1 MKQPIFLIVTGLSGS
16 GKSSAMKAIEDEGFF
31 CMDNIPVD
39 MLSKL
44 VEIYDFASLNLSR
57 VCFGVDIRGG
67 ADVFGQ
73 MAPQAILAMKQTM
86 PITKL
91 IFIESK
97 TGSLLNRFKETR
109 RRHPLSDNYPNLLEA
124 IEAEREIMTPI
135 KDMADFV
142 IDSTSLNVHEFA
154 GRIKEIMKRIIASK
168 GMYVEVRSFGF
179 KKGIPLDADI
189 VLDVRYLPTPHFVEN
204 LMKKT
209 GLDPDVKDWLNSHKV
224 YTDFIKKTKGF
235 ISFILPLCRKEGRSY
250 LNIAIGCT
258 GGRHRSVAIAEEIGQ
273 LVEKAKFNCKVV
285 HRELTQGGL

>member
-67 ADVFGQ
+67 ADAFCQ
-73 MAPQAILAMKQTM
+73 MAPQAIMAMKQTM

-142 IDSTSLNVHEFA
+142 IDSTNLNVHEFA

-189 VLDVRYLPTPHFVEN
+189 VLDVRYLPNPHFVES

-209 GLDPDVKDWLNSHKV
+209 GLDPDVKEWLNSHKV

-285 HRELTQGGL
+285 HRELLQGGF

>member
-16 GKSSAMKAIEDEGFF
+16 GKSSAMKEIEDEGFF
-31 CMDNIPVD
+31 CMDNVPVD

-73 MAPQAILAMKQTM
+73 MAQQAILAMKQTM
-86 PITKL
+86 PVTKL

-97 TGSLLNRFKETR
+97 TGSMLNRFKETR
-109 RRHPLSDNYPNLLEA
+109 RRHPMSDNYPNLLDA

-142 IDSTSLNVHEFA
+142 IDSTNLNVHEFA
-154 GRIKEIMKRIIASK
+154 GRIKEIIKRVTASK

-189 VLDVRYLPTPHFVEN
+189 VLDVRYLPNPHFVES

-209 GLDPDVKDWLNSHKV
+209 GLDPEVKEWLNSHKV
-224 YTDFIKKTKGF
+224 YLNFIKKLKGF
-235 ISFILPLCRKEGRSY
+235 ISFILPLCKKEGRSY

-258 GGRHRSVAIAEEIGQ
+258 GGRHRSVAIAEEVGQ

-285 HRELTQGGL
+285 HRELSQGGL

>member
-16 GKSSAMKAIEDEGFF
+16 GKSSAMKEIEDEGFF
-31 CMDNIPVD
+31 CMDNVPVD

-73 MAPQAILAMKQTM
+73 MAQQAILAMKQTM
-86 PITKL
+86 PVTKL

-97 TGSLLNRFKETR
+97 TGSMLNRFKETR
-109 RRHPLSDNYPNLLEA
+109 RRHPLSDNYPNLLDA

-142 IDSTSLNVHEFA
+142 IDSTNLNVHEFA
-154 GRIKEIMKRIIASK
+154 GRIKEIIKRVTASK

-189 VLDVRYLPTPHFVEN
+189 VLDVRYLPNPHFVEN

-209 GLDPDVKDWLNSHKV
+209 GLDPEVKEWLNSHRV
-224 YTDFIKKTKGF
+224 YVNFIKKLKGF
-235 ISFILPLCRKEGRSY
+235 ISFILPLCKKEGRSY

-258 GGRHRSVAIAEEIGQ
+258 GGRHRSVAIAEEVGQ

-285 HRELTQGGL
+285 HRELSQGGL

>member
-31 CMDNIPVD
+31 CMDNVPVD

-67 ADVFGQ
+67 ADAFGQ
-73 MAPQAILAMKQTM
+73 MAPQAIAAMKQTM
-86 PITKL
+86 PVTKL
-91 IFIESK
+91 VFIESK

-109 RRHPLSDNYPNLLEA
+109 RRHPLSDNYPNLLDA
-124 IEAEREIMTPI
+124 IEAEREIMNPI

-154 GRIKEIMKRIIASK
+154 GRIKEIIKRITASK
-168 GMYVEVRSFGF
+168 GMYIEVKSFGF
-179 KKGIPLDADI
+179 KKGIPLDADF
-189 VLDVRYLPTPHFVEN
+189 VLDVRYLPNPHFVES

-209 GLDPDVKDWLNSHKV
+209 GLDPDVKEWLNSHKV
-224 YTDFIKKTKGF
+224 YKDFIKKIKGL

-250 LNIAIGCT
+250 MNIAIGCT

-273 LVEKAKFNCKVV
+273 LVEKARFNCKVV
-285 HRELTQGGL
+285 HRELSQGGL

>member
-44 VEIYDFASLNLSR
+44 VEMYDFASLNLSR

-67 ADVFGQ
+67 ADAFGQ

-142 IDSTSLNVHEFA
+142 IDSTNLNIHEFA
-154 GRIKEIMKRIIASK
+154 GRIKEIMKRVIASK
-168 GMYVEVRSFGF
+168 GTYVEVRSFGF

-189 VLDVRYLPTPHFVEN
+189 VLDVRYLPNPHFVES

-209 GLDPDVKDWLNSHKV
+209 GLDPDVKEWLNSHKV
-224 YTDFIKKTKGF
+224 YKDFIKKTRAF

-285 HRELTQGGL
+285 HRELSQGGV

>member
-31 CMDNIPVD
+31 CMDNVPVD

-67 ADVFGQ
+67 ADAFGQ
-73 MAPQAILAMKQTM
+73 MAPQAIAAMKQTM
-86 PITKL
+86 PVTKL

-109 RRHPLSDNYPNLLEA
+109 RRHPLSDNYPNLLDA
-124 IEAEREIMTPI
+124 IEAEREIMNPI

-154 GRIKEIMKRIIASK
+154 GRIKEIIKRITASK
-168 GMYVEVRSFGF
+168 GMYIEVKSFGF
-179 KKGIPLDADI
+179 KKGIPLDADF
-189 VLDVRYLPTPHFVEN
+189 VLDVRYLPNPHFVES

-209 GLDPDVKDWLNSHKV
+209 GLDPDVKEWLNSHKV
-224 YTDFIKKTKGF
+224 YKDFIKKIKGL

-250 LNIAIGCT
+250 MNIAVGCT

-273 LVEKAKFNCKVV
+273 LVEKARFNCKVV
-285 HRELTQGGL
+285 HRELSQGGL

>member
-67 ADVFGQ
+67 ADAFGQ
-73 MAPQAILAMKQTM
+73 MAPQAIQAMKQTM

-142 IDSTSLNVHEFA
+142 IDSTNLNIHEFA

-189 VLDVRYLPTPHFVEN
+189 VLDVRYLPNPHFVES

-209 GLDPDVKDWLNSHKV
+209 GLDPDVKEWLNSHKV
-224 YTDFIKKTKGF
+224 YKDFIKKTRGF

-273 LVEKAKFNCKVV
+273 LIEKAKLNCKVV
-285 HRELTQGGL
+285 HRELSQGGL

>member
-16 GKSSAMKAIEDEGFF
+16 GKSSAMKTIEDEGFF

-44 VEIYDFASLNLSR
+44 VEMYDFASLNLSR

-67 ADVFGQ
+67 ADAFGQ

-142 IDSTSLNVHEFA
+142 IDSTNLNIHEFA
-154 GRIKEIMKRIIASK
+154 VRIKEIMKRVIASK
-168 GMYVEVRSFGF
+168 GMYVEIRSFGF

-189 VLDVRYLPTPHFVEN
+189 VLDVRYLPNPHFVEC

-209 GLDPDVKDWLNSHKV
+209 GLDPDVKEWLNSHKI

-285 HRELTQGGL
+285 HRELSQGGL

>member
-31 CMDNIPVD
+31 CMDNVPVD

-67 ADVFGQ
+67 ADAFGQ
-73 MAPQAILAMKQTM
+73 MAPQAIAAMKQTM
-86 PITKL
+86 PVTKL
-91 IFIESK
+91 VFIESK

-109 RRHPLSDNYPNLLEA
+109 RRHPLSDNYPNLLDA
-124 IEAEREIMTPI
+124 IEAEREIMNPI

-154 GRIKEIMKRIIASK
+154 GRIKEIIKRITASK
-168 GMYVEVRSFGF
+168 GMYIEVKSFGF
-179 KKGIPLDADI
+179 KKGIPLDADF
-189 VLDVRYLPTPHFVEN
+189 VLDVRYLPNPHFVES

-209 GLDPDVKDWLNSHKV
+209 GLDPDVKEWLNSHKD
-224 YTDFIKKTKGF
+224 YKDFIKKIKGL

-250 LNIAIGCT
+250 MNIAVGCT

-273 LVEKAKFNCKVV
+273 LVEKARFNCKVV
-285 HRELTQGGL
+285 HRELSQGGL